1 MKIINSKFKHDL
13 SFEDYF
19 INENSCFLDIETLGL
34 NRNKDMIYLVGVL
47 YFNKK
52 EGLWN
57 LDQYFSECIDGE
69 KSMLIKLVQAVRSF
83 HTIITYNGNAFDL
96 PYLNNR
102 FHIYNINFN
111 FSQINSLDL
120 YAIVRKNKQ
129 YLNLENYKLKTLERF
144 IGIYREDIYSGRDCI
159 DFYKNYLI
167 TKDKTL
173 KRKIL
178 QHNYD
183 DLFYMLDLFKILD
196 ILKHKKTVI
205 LNIMNQNLE
214 LILEEIRTEGDFLI
228 IQGLIEGELN
238 NKINYYGENYKFLI
252 EEDNRY
258 LMTIEYKKGLLAP
271 TVNCLFIY
279 NEEFSIDI
287 VDESEYPTPN
297 GVILLQV
304 EKNFII
310 HNIKNLIEQLVKRI
324 LI

>member
-1 MKIINSKFKHDL
+1 MKIINSKFKHNL
-13 SFEDYF
+13 SFEDYS
-19 INENSCFLDIETLGL
+19 INEDSCLLDIETLGL

-57 LDQYFSECIDGE
+57 LDQYFSECIEDE
-69 KSMLIKLVQAVRSF
+69 KSMLIKLVQAVRNF
-83 HTIITYNGNAFDL
+83 HTIITYNGDAFDL
-96 PYLNNR
+96 PYLNKR
-102 FHIYNINFN
+102 FHIYNIDFN
-111 FSQINSLDL
+111 FSQVNSLDL

-173 KRKIL
+173 KEKIL

-196 ILKHKKTVI
+196 ILKDNKTII
-205 LNIMNQNLE
+205 LKINNQSLE
-214 LILEEIRTEGDFLI
+214 LIIEEIKLEGDFLI
-228 IQGLIEGELN
+228 IQGLMEGELKN
-238 NKINYYGENYKFLI
+238 NINYYGENYKILMMEDSKYLI
-252 EEDNRY
+252 
-258 LMTIEYKKGLLAP
+258 TIEYKKGLLTP
-271 TVNCLFIY
+271 TVNCLFLY
-279 NEEFSIDI
+279 NKEFSIDM
-287 VDESEYPTPN
+287 VDESEHFTPD
-297 GVILLQV
+297 GIILLQV
-304 EKNFII
+304 EKSFII
-310 HNIKNLIEQLVKRI
+310 HNIKSLIEELVKRI

>member
-1 MKIINSKFKHDL
+1 MKIINSKFKHNL
-13 SFEDYF
+13 SFEDYS
-19 INENSCFLDIETLGL
+19 INEDSCLLDIETLGL

-57 LDQYFSECIDGE
+57 LDQYFSECIEDE
-69 KSMLIKLVQAVRSF
+69 KSMLIKLVQAVRNF
-83 HTIITYNGNAFDL
+83 HTIITYNGDAFDL
-96 PYLNNR
+96 PYLNKR
-102 FHIYNINFN
+102 FHIYNIDFN
-111 FSQINSLDL
+111 FSQVNSLDL

-173 KRKIL
+173 KEKIL

-196 ILKHKKTVI
+196 ILKDNKTII
-205 LNIMNQNLE
+205 LKINNQSLE
-214 LILEEIRTEGDFLI
+214 LIIEEIKLEGDFLI
-228 IQGLIEGELN
+228 IQGLMEGELKN
-238 NKINYYGENYKFLI
+238 NINYYGENYKILMMEDSKYLI
-252 EEDNRY
+252 
-258 LMTIEYKKGLLAP
+258 TIEYKKGLLTP
-271 TVNCLFIY
+271 TVNCLFLY
-279 NEEFSIDI
+279 NKEFSIDM
-287 VDESEYPTPN
+287 VDESEHFTPD
-297 GVILLQV
+297 GIILLQV
-304 EKNFII
+304 EKSFII
-310 HNIKNLIEQLVKRI
+310 NNIKSLIEQLVKRI